1 MFYKQM
7 PSLTLQCLRRENA
20 SCHMSKLIL
29 HNLMHE
35 CKICQTITKKSRTPP
50 SKYNLC
56 TIHKRLLLWG
66 VGRIVDPENLNT
78 RLPSYH
84 ISLTAG
90 MKTICTCIFANCAH
104 VYQNALLTL
113 HRVPYAKIRHVTCR
127 TFTLHDF
134 ILKPSQNKKGRI
146 FLAAPKMVSFLSCQL

>member
-1 MFYKQM
+1 MQK
-7 PSLTLQCLRRENA
+7 
-20 SCHMSKLIL
+20 
-29 HNLMHE
+29 
-35 CKICQTITKKSRTPP
+35 CKICQTITKKSISPP

-127 TFTLHDF
+127 TFNLHDF
-134 ILKPSQNKKGRI
+134 IIKRSQNKKGRI
-146 FLAAPKMVSFLSCQL
+146 FFSCTKNGVFSQLPAVKNTPILVQLENFSALLILWRLYMDWRRL